1 MNNEFQAPVSV
12 RNAQGW
18 HVGRCWV
25 WRLKRNEADVARSA
39 LGK

>member
-12 RNAQGW
+12 RRAQGW

-25 WRLKRNEADVARSA
+25 WRMKRNEADMARSA